1 MDVAADNK
9 TPVAESSG
17 AFLKLKD
24 VRAIALDHAER
35 QYVKDLMTF
44 TASDIQKAC
53 QLSGLSRTRLYVLLK
68 KHNLSTR
75 F

>member
-1 MDVAADNK
+1 MKKVIEKMSERDRPMRILNY
-9 TPVAESSG
+9 
-17 AFLKLKD
+17 
-24 VRAIALDHAER
+24 ALNNAER

-44 TASDIQKAC
+44 TAGDIKKDF